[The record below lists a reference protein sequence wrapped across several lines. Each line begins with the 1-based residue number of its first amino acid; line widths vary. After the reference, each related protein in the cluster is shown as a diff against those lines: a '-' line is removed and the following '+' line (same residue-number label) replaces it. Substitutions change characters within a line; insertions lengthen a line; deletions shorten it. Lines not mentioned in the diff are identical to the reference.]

1 MQRLTIKRL
10 VFFVVKERCFVKSKR
25 FYFVYII
32 AILIVLFFNNVYI
45 DKIIAL
51 PDDFY
56 ASYEEVEEIN
66 HKNEFGKL
74 VKTELKQKDIATDC
88 NKNGQV
94 EVVFKLFGFLPIKK
108 TSVKILPEEEVYV
121 GGCPIGIEMK
131 ADGAV
136 IVSNSMVLPEDSKV
150 VKNQYLKNGDVI
162 TGVNG
167 VEVHNIDDVAE
178 ILSTI
183 QEENAKVTFLSCGQ
197 EKTIEMPLLKDENDF
212 RLGVWVK
219 DNYSGVGTLTFV
231 QKDNLKFGALG
242 HPITNGVNEDVLPI
256 SEGEVFSCSI
266 VDIEKGE
273 RNKPGELRGVFVKK
287 NKQGNFDK
295 NTKVGIFGKLQSGE
309 NLFDLNRSAKLG
321 GRLSVK
327 SGSAKL
333 VSSVSGILEEYDIEI
348 IKTNFQS
355 KSADKSMVIRVID
368 ERLLALTGG
377 IVQGM
382 SGSPI
387 IQNRKVVGAVTH
399 VFLTDPTKGYAV
411 YSDWMLEQMS

>member
-1 MQRLTIKRL
+1 M
-10 VFFVVKERCFVKSKR
+10 KSKR
-25 FYFVYII
+25 FYFVYVI

-45 DKIIAL
+45 EKIIAL

-56 ASYEEVEEIN
+56 ASYEEVEEAN

-74 VKTELKQKDIATDC
+74 VKTELKQQDLATGSD
-88 NKNGQV
+88 KEGQG

-108 TSVKILPEEEVYV
+108 ASVKILPEEEVYI
-121 GGCPIGIEMK
+121 GGCPIGIKMQ

-136 IVSNSMVLPEDSKV
+136 IVSNSMVYPEDSKV
-150 VKNQYLKNGDVI
+150 VKHQYLKNGDVI

-167 VEVHNIDDVAE
+167 VEVHNIDDVTE

-183 QEENAKVTFLSCGQ
+183 KEENAIVTFLSEGQ
-197 EKTIEMPLLKDENDF
+197 EKTLEVPLIKDENDY

-219 DNYSGVGTLTFV
+219 DSYSGVGTLTFV
-231 QKDNLKFGALG
+231 QKDGFRFGALG
-242 HPITNGVNEDVLPI
+242 HPITNGINENLLPI
-256 SEGEVFSCSI
+256 SDGEVFSCSI

-287 NKQGNFDK
+287 NKQGDFDK
-295 NTKVGIFGKLQSGE
+295 NTKVGIFGKLQSVE
-309 NLFDLNRSAKLG
+309 SLLDLNRSAKLG

-327 SGSAKL
+327 AGSAKL

-348 IKTNFQS
+348 IKTNFQA
-355 KSADKSMVIRVID
+355 KSADKSMVIRVVD
-368 ERLLALTGG
+368 ERLLSLTGG

-387 IQNRKVVGAVTH
+387 IQNGKIVGAVTH

-411 YSDWMLEQMS
+411 YSDWMLEQMC